1 MGTVVNRIPD
11 TKTLFSPITSLPLV
25 EGTFL
30 SRPNRFSAHC
40 TIGGRETYVFM
51 PNPGRMAELLLPG
64 AVLILADHGRQDHR
78 KTRFTVMAVRYQERI
93 VFLHT
98 HLNNAVARTLIESRT
113 IHALKEYGIAG
124 AEVTVDRNRFDFMLQ
139 DTDGPLI
146 LEVKSCTLSANGIAM
161 FPDAVTER
169 GRRHLQSL
177 ARMNGRGQKGALL
190 FLIHHGS
197 AKLFLPD
204 YHTDYAFSRAFCC
217 VEDKLPVLAISL
229 EWTRDLRYRI
239 SNPQVTVPWDTI
251 RGECVD
257 RGHLL
262 RVERDGEGYSVSL
275 TGYAVELSQRARQCT
290 GTVFPVRTSI
300 DDSTRMAG
308 VLSDL
313 YGNPG
318 VNADGWTFKCSHDPV
333 PTSGFQEALL
343 DFRMPRRLLENPG

>member
-1 MGTVVNRIPD
+1 MLNPN
-11 TKTLFSPITSLPLV
+11 KMFPPITSLPLV

-30 SRPNRFSAHC
+30 SRPNRFSVHC
-40 TIGGRETYVFM
+40 AIGGRETYVFM

-64 AVLILADHGRQDHR
+64 AVLILAYHGIQDHR
-78 KTRFTVMAVRYQERI
+78 NTRFTVMAVRYRERI

-98 HLNNAVARTLIESRT
+98 HLNNLVARTLIEARAVS
-113 IHALKEYGIAG
+113 ALKKYRIAG
-124 AEVTVDRNRFDFMLQ
+124 AEVTMDGNRFDFMLQ
-139 DTDGPLI
+139 HTDGPLI

-197 AKLFLPD
+197 ANLFLPD
-204 YHTDYAFSRAFCC
+204 YHTDYAFSHAFSG

-239 SNPQVTVPWDTI
+239 SNPQVTIPWDTI

-262 RVERDGEGYSVSL
+262 RVERDGEDYSVLL
-275 TGYAVELSQRARQCT
+275 TGYAVELSQMAGQCT

-313 YGNPG
+313 YGNPCE
-318 VNADGWTFKCSHDPV
+318 NADGWTFKCSHDPV
-333 PTSGFQEALL
+333 PTSRFQEALL